1 MLDAQAGFVL
11 TPKPAP
17 LRHLLRDVWSA
28 RSLVHLLA
36 KKDFFARYR
45 RASFGILWAVGMPL
59 VQAVVFAVVF
69 SRVARIDVPG
79 NYGIFVFAATVPWN
93 FFIAGVA
100 SASTAIVAG
109 SALTSKT
116 YFPRAVL
123 PIVSVATETYGLICS
138 LGVVLVAVVLVG
150 PGLGPR
156 VLLLVPATLLL
167 VSMTVSFGLVLSALH
182 VYFRDTQYIVEAI
195 SRPWFFVT
203 PIIFPLSFADGIL
216 RTLIEVNP
224 ATGMV
229 LLFRAAVFTPE
240 PGWEN
245 ALWWSIAWTIV
256 GAVAGAVLHRR
267 FDRVF
272 VDLL

>member
-1 MLDAQAGFVL
+1 MSTGPEGFVL
-11 TPKPAP
+11 TSQPLP
-17 LRHLLRDVWSA
+17 LRHLLRDLWSS
-28 RSLVHLLA
+28 RSLVRLLA

-79 NYGIFVFAATVPWN
+79 NYGIFVFAATVPWT
-93 FFIAGVA
+93 FFISSVG
-100 SASTAIVAG
+100 SAATAIVSG
-109 SALTSKT
+109 NALTSKT

-123 PIVSVATETYGLICS
+123 PIVSVATETYGLACS
-138 LGVVLVAVVLVG
+138 LAVVLVATAVVG
-150 PGLGPR
+150 PGLGLR
-156 VLLLVPATLLL
+156 ALLLVPATML
-167 VSMTVSFGLVLSALH
+167 VIALTVSFGLVLSALH
-182 VYFRDTQYIVEAI
+182 VYFRDTQYVVEAV

-203 PIIFPLSFADGIL
+203 PIIFPLTFADGLL
-216 RTLIEVNP
+216 RTLIEINP

-229 LLFRAAVFTPE
+229 LLFRAAIFPTE
-240 PGWEN
+240 PGWET
-245 ALWWSIAWTIV
+245 ALWWSIAWTVVSAVV
-256 GAVAGAVLHRR
+256 GVVLHRR